1 MSVRKIKPKN
11 CNDSLLFAYVSA
23 IVMPLLATGQNRQN
37 FGGEMREQIDNQKL
51 IMW

>member
-37 FGGEMREQIDNQKL
+37 YGGEMREQIETKS
-51 IMW
+51 